1 MHAYMLHAYML
12 TSIHTYTIAI
22 AIAMP
27 FSYHTTPCHTIPYET
42 HTHIYIAIILHMSVC
57 TNINCLPGLQYST
70 SKMAQKLECHY
81 CHSQAQKPSLEVSRL
96 TSTCLDDLWRPGHQD
111 LGGRQAAVLVVSIG
125 LGVTAVILAAMHRSN
140 SLRKQ
145 QKSSSRSND
154 GRNGI
159 RDAARRHRRWSN
171 RSIDCVN
178 ASSWQ

>member
-1 MHAYMLHAYML
+1 ML
-12 TSIHTYTIAI
+12 TCLHPYIHT
-22 AIAMP
+22 P
-27 FSYHTTPCHTIPYET
+27 LPLPLPCHSHTIPHHAIPYHT
-42 HTHIYIAIILHMSVC
+42 RHTHIYIYIYIAIILHMSVC
-57 TNINCLPGLQYST
+57 TNINCLPGLQYSN

-140 SLRKQ
+140 SFRKQ

-154 GRNGI
+154 GSNGI